1 MLTVTRFLP
10 RAVAVSIAFAL
21 VACSGGGGGS
31 SAPKVAMAPIAPA
44 APSSSS
50 TSSFAYGASLVA
62 GTPVGQPVGLRAAHV
77 NVALTLQ
84 NAAGLQQYAAAVSD
98 PTSALYRHF
107 LTPQQIG
114 ASYGAT
120 TASYAKVAAYFQSF
134 GLKVGGWP
142 QRLALSVSGTQSAME
157 SAFHTHFVAYKTA
170 QHGLLI
176 GPREKPSFSTSLP
189 VAAVG
194 NLVFGAGLKHN
205 YLIAGPTG
213 GAGQNPFGGYAPQQV
228 AAAFDYNGAY
238 ADGFT
243 GSGINIGIIGTG
255 PISPADYASYKSQF
269 GVQGSATIT
278 QVNVTPQAAAGTF
291 GDLSPTATPPPVTSP
306 ACALTNPPGILPAC
320 NPEDGEAQ
328 LDTQQAAA
336 LGKNANVLFYLAF
349 VPDQCADGSTPT
361 GSPLACP
368 TTSPGN
374 NLGPLIG
381 LDVSDDEIQQ
391 AISDNTADVLSL
403 SFGGPETGHE
413 GDFLDANGNYTS
425 SGFGPT
431 EFAAL
436 AAEGIAVF
444 VSSGDQGAQG
454 CAEFPGTGAPNAQCV
469 SYPSGDVS
477 VTSVGGVTI
486 PLTNAG
492 QLAGPITAWGQ
503 QTSGG
508 GSGSGG
514 GVSQFIPRP
523 AFQTGTNISGAF
535 RLQPDASLLGDPAT
549 GVFVTVNSSFGFAP
563 APDGIQTGEI
573 GGTSVA
579 APQMAAM
586 WALVLS
592 ACKVTPACTAGIM
605 GATPWRMGNA
615 APLLYKIYNSTT
627 GAYATTFD
635 DPTFGNNSVNGCFF
649 QTCPSPLPTAGAGF
663 NAGTGYDEVTGIGVP
678 FARHLIQAVV
688 HV

>member
-1 MLTVTRFLP
+1 MQAVTRFVP
-10 RAVAVSIAFAL
+10 RAVAVSVAL
-21 VACSGGGGGS
+21 TLIACSGGGS
-31 SAPKVAMAPIAPA
+31 SVSPKIALAPITAPA
-44 APSSSS
+44 APASL
-50 TSSFAYGASLVA
+50 TSFAYGASLVA
-62 GTPVGQPVGLRAAHV
+62 GTPVGQPVALRAAHV

-84 NAAGLQQYAAAVSD
+84 NATGLAQYAAAASD
-98 PTSALYRHF
+98 PTSPLYRHF

-120 TASYAKVAAYFQSF
+120 TANYNKVASYFQSF

-157 SAFHTHFVAYKTA
+157 SAFHTHFVSYQTA

-176 GPREKPSFSTSLP
+176 GPREKPSFSKALP

-205 YLIAGPTG
+205 YLLAGPPG
-213 GAGQNPFGGYAPQQV
+213 GAGQNLFDGYAPQQV
-228 AAAFDYNGAY
+228 AAAFDYNSAY

-255 PISPADYASYKSQF
+255 PISSADYAAYKSEF

-291 GDLSPTATPPPVTSP
+291 GDGSPTASPPPVTGP
-306 ACALTNPPGILPAC
+306 ACALTNPPGVLPAC

-328 LDTQQAAA
+328 LDTQQTAA

-374 NLGPLIG
+374 DLGPLIG

-391 AISDNTADVLSL
+391 AISDNAADVLSL
-403 SFGGPETGHE
+403 SFGGPESGHAPE
-413 GDFLDANGNYTS
+413 FLDANGNYTS
-425 SGFGPT
+425 SGSGPM

-477 VTSVGGVTI
+477 VTSVGGVTS

-508 GSGSGG
+508 FSGSGG
-514 GVSQFIPRP
+514 GVSQFIPKP
-523 AFQTGTNISGAF
+523 AFQTGMNISGAF
-535 RLQPDASLLGDPAT
+535 RLQPDAALIGDPDT
-549 GVFVTVNSSFGFAP
+549 GVFVTVNSAFGFAGTP
-563 APDGIQTGEI
+563 GGFINGPI

-579 APQMAAM
+579 APEMAAM

-592 ACKVTPACTAGIM
+592 ACKATPACTAGVT
-605 GATPWRMGNA
+605 GTTPWRMGNA
-615 APLLYKIYNSTT
+615 APMLYKIYNSTNPSL
-627 GAYATTFD
+627 YPVTFD
-635 DPTFGNNSVNGCFF
+635 DPSFGNNSVNGCFF
-649 QTCPSPLPTAGAGF
+649 QSCPSPMPTAGPGFSAGI
-663 NAGTGYDEVTGIGVP
+663 GYDEVTGIGVP
-678 FARHLIQAVV
+678 FARHLIKAVV
-688 HV
+688 GV